1 MGFKGTPAPWRLA
14 TMGPNGCP
22 VVGDRTTMV
31 AMLTHT
37 VNEERQV
44 LEAMSNAYLI
54 SAAPELLES
63 LITLVAQVELF
74 YSKEK
79 DDFLPEYKTA
89 KLAIAKALGKP

>member
-1 MGFKGTPAPWRLA
+1 MEFKGTPASWRLA

-31 AMLTHT
+31 AMLAHT
-37 VNEERQV
+37 VNEESQV

-74 YSKEK
+74 YCKEK
-79 DDFLPEYKTA
+79 DDYLPEYKSA
-89 KLAIAKALGKP
+89 KLIIAKALGKP

>member
-1 MGFKGTPAPWRLA
+1 MEFKGTPGPWGLA

-22 VVGDRTTMV
+22 IVGDRTTMV
-31 AMLTHT
+31 AMLAHT
-37 VNEERQV
+37 VNEESQV

-63 LITLVAQVELF
+63 LITLISQIELF

-79 DDFLPEYKTA
+79 DDYLPEYKVA
-89 KLAIAKALGKP
+89 KLAINKALGG